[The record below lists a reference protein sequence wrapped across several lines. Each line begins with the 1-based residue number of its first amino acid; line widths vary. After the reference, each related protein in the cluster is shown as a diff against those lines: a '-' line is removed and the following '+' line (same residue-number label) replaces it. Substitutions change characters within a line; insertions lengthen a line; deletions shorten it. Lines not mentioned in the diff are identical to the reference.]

1 MVASTITNGIWK
13 VGTQLWNIRIPPK
26 EMLGPPFPS
35 ALCWC
40 WCIWWTFAEEY
51 KNKDCAIYP
60 IGGYN
65 EYYKKSIKKSSE
77 DLGLIKL
84 SPTWATASID
94 EIDSW
99 KIEEIRN
106 FGIKYLH
113 RSCDAWL
120 LYQPSGPGFDSWH
133 VSFWVSYYKGENPN
147 DAAATYLIC
156 VMPDYSA
163 QAQLLI
169 LNLYLSPKMLII
181 REWCILYLIYH
192 TYILTKKITI
202 SVTNTFVCFNDIV
215 GINTP
220 SPTTQFV

>member
-1 MVASTITNGIWK
+1 
-13 VGTQLWNIRIPPK
+13 
-26 EMLGPPFPS
+26 MLGPPFPS
-35 ALCWC
+35 TLCWC

-84 SPTWATASID
+84 SPIWATASID

-120 LYQPSGPGFDSWH
+120 LYQPSGPGFDSGMSH
-133 VSFWVSYYKGENPN
+133 SESAITRGKTQIMLLPPTSFSWTTSYVLTCLQDSWPEIAMKGFEPGTFGSVFWSK
-147 DAAATYLIC
+147 ATEGQWLE
-156 VMPDYSA
+156 VPRNFRA
-163 QAQLLI
+163 NLLPHF
-169 LNLYLSPKMLII
+169 L
-181 REWCILYLIYH
+181 
-192 TYILTKKITI
+192 
-202 SVTNTFVCFNDIV
+202 
-215 GINTP
+215 
-220 SPTTQFV
+220 